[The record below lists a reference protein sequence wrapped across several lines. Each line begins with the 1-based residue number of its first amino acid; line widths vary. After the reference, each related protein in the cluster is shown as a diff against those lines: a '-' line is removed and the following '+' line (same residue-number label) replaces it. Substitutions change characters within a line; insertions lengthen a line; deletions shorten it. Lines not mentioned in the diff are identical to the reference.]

1 MAIDQKDF
9 FANMQKLLAEVEET
23 GKPSAATLSLVMPK
37 KKVRLP
43 SQKNIAKDRIK
54 KLDDYQKKLVAQDG
68 DYLSPTRRRAAY
80 LAANKILGIE
90 SDNYVAIEYAKMMAD
105 HQKNSTPEEVK

>member
-1 MAIDQKDF
+1 MDAKRKDF
-9 FANMQKLLAEVEET
+9 LANIQKLLAEVEEK
-23 GKPSAATLSLVMPK
+23 GSPSAATLSLVVPK

-43 SQKNIAKDRIK
+43 STKNVAKDKLK
-54 KLDDYQKKLVAQDG
+54 KLEAYQQKLVKQDG

-105 HQKNSTPEEVK
+105 HEKNSATEEVK

>member
-1 MAIDQKDF
+1 MATNSKDF
-9 FANMQKLLAEVEET
+9 LANIQKLLAEVEKT
-23 GKPSAATLSLVMPK
+23 GKPSAATLSLIVPP
-37 KKVRLP
+37 KKVRIP
-43 SQKNIAKDRIK
+43 AKKNIAADRIK
-54 KLDDYQKKLVAQDG
+54 KLDEYQQKLVAQDG

-105 HQKNSTPEEVK
+105 HEKISAKMEEK

>member
-1 MAIDQKDF
+1 MSSKNKDF
-9 FANMQKLLAEVEET
+9 LANVQKLLAEVEEK
-23 GKPSAATLSLVMPK
+23 GSPSAATLSLIVPK

-43 SQKNIAKDRIK
+43 SQKNIAADRIK
-54 KLDDYQKKLVAQDG
+54 KLEEYQQKLVRQDG

-105 HQKNSTPEEVK
+105 HEKNSPAK

>member
-1 MAIDQKDF
+1 MATDQQNFLD
-9 FANMQKLLAEVEET
+9 NVQKLLDEVEKN
-23 GKPSAATLSLVMPK
+23 GSPSAATLSLVAPK

-54 KLDDYQKKLVAQDG
+54 KLDEYQQKLVRQDG

-105 HQKNSTPEEVK
+105 HQKNSADTT